1 MLEDM
6 SVGIMDLR
14 KVTFKVGSP
23 VSDCPLWSSVSS
35 HIVFITAVRDFYSVI
50 ICTHQSY
57 CATNENNCILIPTA
71 RILLLFL

>member
-23 VSDCPLWSSVSS
+23 VSDCLLWSSVSS
-35 HIVFITAVRDFYSVI
+35 HICHQCFYHS
-50 ICTHQSY
+50 CEGFLFH
-57 CATNENNCILIPTA
+57 NNLLSILCY
-71 RILLLFL
+71 